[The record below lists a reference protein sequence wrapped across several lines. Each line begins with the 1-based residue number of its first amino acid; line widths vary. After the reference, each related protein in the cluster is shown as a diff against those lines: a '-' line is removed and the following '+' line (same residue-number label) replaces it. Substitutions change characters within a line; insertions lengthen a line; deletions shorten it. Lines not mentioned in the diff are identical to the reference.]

1 MIETAPQFEV
11 RLARGKQD
19 IEAAQRLRYDV
30 FVDELGGTGPDVD
43 HSARLERDRFDPHFD
58 HLMLFDHARATDP
71 VVGVYRLL
79 PDQKLAGVGR
89 YYSDS
94 EYDLGPLI
102 NSGRRIMELG
112 RSCLHKDYRGGTAM
126 FFLWQGLADYVTR
139 HQIEVMFGVASFHGT
154 DVDDIAQSLS
164 LLSHAHLAPK
174 ELRPKSKTYQRM
186 DLIALDQINRPKA
199 MKDVPAL
206 IKAYLRLGGAV
217 GDGAFIDHDFNTIDV
232 CLVMDTTKMSA
243 RHKSI
248 YTKDRARV

>member
-43 HSARLERDRFDPHFD
+43 HVARLERDRFDPHFD
-58 HLMLFDHARATDP
+58 HLMLFDHARGTDP

-94 EYDLGPLI
+94 EYDLSPLI
-102 NSGRRIMELG
+102 TSGRRIMELG
-112 RSCLHKDYRGGTAM
+112 RSCLHKDYRGGSAM
-126 FFLWQGLADYVTR
+126 FHLWQGLADYVER

-154 DVDDIAQSLS
+154 NVDKVEQSLS
-164 LLSHAHLAPK
+164 LLHHAHLAPK
-174 ELRPKSKTYQRM
+174 ELRPRSKTYQAM
-186 DLIALDQINRPKA
+186 DLIAPDQINRPQA

-206 IKAYLRLGGAV
+206 IKAYLRLGGTV
-217 GDGAFIDHDFNTIDV
+217 GDGAFIDHAFNTIDV
-232 CLVMDTTKMSA
+232 CLVMDTAKMST

-248 YTKDRARV
+248 YTKDRAGV